1 MPVIGVTAVFGT
13 TQEGSVDDLVH
24 LLELRDKVIRIF
36 HHIRREVTSTD
47 CLGLPSDI
55 LIVKYYRLR
64 FIRLPV
70 YVRLNKDVTKKDQ
83 NMN

>member
-1 MPVIGVTAVFGT
+1 M
-13 TQEGSVDDLVH
+13 
-24 LLELRDKVIRIF
+24 
-36 HHIRREVTSTD
+36 TSTD

-70 YVRLNKDVTKKDQ
+70 YVKLNKDVTKKDQ